1 MSGPARSLLV
11 ELGHPSRL
19 VRHVGLCRLLHG
31 ARQLGPDEL
40 ELVGAR
46 LPDTAEH
53 SQTVAT
59 ITALAQL
66 RRAAEA
72 KLLDATAL
80 QEASV
85 AAVAEHG
92 YRVACGT
99 WGR

>member
-1 MSGPARSLLV
+1 M
-11 ELGHPSRL
+11 
-19 VRHVGLCRLLHG
+19 
-31 ARQLGPDEL
+31 
-40 ELVGAR
+40 
-46 LPDTAEH
+46 PDTAEH
-53 SQTVAT
+53 AQTVAT